1 VSWFRAGLSRGN
13 GLAYDV
19 DLTSR
24 GHADQLD
31 LGLAFTFGVVS
42 VLSSVALL
50 GIAELLVRSSQSGDL
65 WRFLMG
71 WDGHFYEEIARTGY
85 HWNSAS
91 AAQQD
96 VNFFPLFPLLER
108 SGQLVTRLPI
118 HLVAI
123 GANIILQGGATVA
136 LVLVVESSGGSRREA
151 VLFAIF
157 FLVTPTI
164 VYDIMGYY
172 SALFIFLLFLAA
184 LLELR
189 GHLLG
194 AAVAI
199 GLLCATNPLGIAVAA
214 ALFLTSLI
222 EAIEDRALRPLDLC
236 RLVVRTAISLSGL
249 AAFAAYLLVR
259 FGDPI
264 AFYQAA
270 AAFSPPMPL
279 LTEVE
284 RIVSFESIRHAVLSW
299 AMMPYGR
306 NTSFAIDAMSGLVVL
321 VVIAVLLFERGAW
334 KSFLFWLVVF
344 SFLLVQLQSAR
355 QGTEVGT
362 TRYLSPVVLLVG
374 TNERL
379 RRACTGRL
387 AAAVILVVSLAGLAF
402 FLQRLVTGQ
411 WID

>member
-1 VSWFRAGLSRGN
+1 MTWSRVGLSRAN

-24 GHADQLD
+24 ARPDQLD
-31 LGLAFTFGVVS
+31 LGLALSFGVVS

-50 GIAELLVRSSQSGDL
+50 GIAELLVHFSHSGDL
-65 WRFLMG
+65 WHLLMG

-123 GANIILQGGATVA
+123 GANIILQGGATVV

-151 VLFAIF
+151 VLFAAF

-164 VYDIMGYY
+164 AYDIMGYY

-214 ALFLTSLI
+214 ALFVASLI
-222 EAIEDRALRPLDLC
+222 AAIEERALGPSGLA
-236 RLVVRTAISLSGL
+236 RLVIQTVISLSGL
-249 AAFAAYLLVR
+249 VGFSAYLLVR
-259 FGDPI
+259 FGDPL

-279 LTEVE
+279 LVEIE
-284 RIVSFESIRHAVLSW
+284 RIASFESIRHAVLAW

-306 NTSFAIDAMSGLVVL
+306 NTSFAIDAASALAVIA
-321 VVIAVLLFERGAW
+321 VIAVLLFERGAW

-387 AAAVILVVSLAGLAF
+387 AVAVILAVSLAGLSF

-411 WID
+411 WVD